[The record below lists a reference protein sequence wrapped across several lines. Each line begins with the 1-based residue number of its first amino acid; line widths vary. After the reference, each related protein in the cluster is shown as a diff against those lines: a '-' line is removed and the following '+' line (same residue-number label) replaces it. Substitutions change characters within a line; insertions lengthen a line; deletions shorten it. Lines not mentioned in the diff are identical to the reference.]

1 MAKAEI
7 RYFWATETHPLIW
20 HICFVTKQSKVTTG
34 DTTAGGRSPVGARL
48 GAVIRVVAGAT
59 LSATAGLAAFMSLG
73 EVIPGAIPRAAVS
86 VLSAGIVVGIAL
98 AGILRPSMMARDAL
112 GTRTEGAA
120 VDALRDPLTGL
131 GNHRTFHDELQ
142 REVSEAQ
149 RYGVPLALVLIDL
162 DEFRQINDQHGHAEG
177 DRVLAGFAG
186 LISGAARDADRCFR
200 TGGDEFALILPHT
213 DADGASVVAR
223 RLLIAALES
232 DPRRQDATAVSFS
245 AGISSVPAL
254 ASSLTQLY
262 AQAEAALRAV
272 KRAGR
277 TDVFVFD
284 PHAAADEALV
294 GSGDAVAEL
303 IARGRLTAVYQ
314 PIFDLATGTVLG
326 WEGLIR
332 PMSPSPFLDP
342 VSLFA
347 AAEAGGQLVALDF
360 ACMETIVAGA
370 GRLPEGAFLSV
381 NLSPRTLEAA
391 EFSTAALLAI
401 LGRHDLAPR
410 RLVIELTERQ
420 PIDDVERVLVKLDTF
435 RRAGIR
441 LAADHLGAGNAGLRL
456 LTDLRFD
463 IVKVDLGLVHRTA
476 PGGRASAV
484 VESIVAFA
492 ARTGAL
498 VVGEGVEDADQIDQL
513 LALGVPAAQGYLLG
527 RPGALPESTV
537 GETPPLTAIP
547 DLQAA
552 ARAVEEELLTWRRS
566 LGLPANPV
574 LAIHKAPV
582 RAASRTARASSTTSG

>member
-1 MAKAEI
+1 MTD
-7 RYFWATETHPLIW
+7 RPRTAT
-20 HICFVTKQSKVTTG
+20 S
-34 DTTAGGRSPVGARL
+34 DSTAGEGSPVGARL
-48 GAVIRVVAGAT
+48 SSVFRLVTGAT
-59 LSATAGLAAFMSLG
+59 LSATAGVAAFVSLG
-73 EVIPGAIPRAAVS
+73 EVIPGVIPRAAIS
-86 VLSAGIVVGIAL
+86 ALSSGIVVGIAL
-98 AGILRPSMMARDAL
+98 GGLFLPSMRARDAM
-112 GTRTEGAA
+112 GMRHEGAA

-131 GNHRTFHDELQ
+131 GNHRAFHDELQ

-149 RYGVPLALVLIDL
+149 RYGVPVALVLIDL

-177 DRVLAGFAG
+177 DRVLAGFAR
-186 LISGAARDADRCFR
+186 LISGAARAADRCFR

-232 DPRRQDATAVSFS
+232 DPRHQDAGVVSFS
-245 AGISSVPAL
+245 AGISSMPAL
-254 ASSLTQLY
+254 TSSQMQLH

-284 PHAAADEALV
+284 PEAATDEALV
-294 GSGDAVAEL
+294 GPGDEVAEL
-303 IARGRLTAVYQ
+303 IARGRLTAAYQ

-342 VSLFA
+342 AALFA
-347 AAEAGGQLVALDF
+347 AAEAGGQLIALDF
-360 ACMETIVAGA
+360 ACVETIVAGA
-370 GRLPEGAFLSV
+370 GRLPEGAFLSI
-381 NLSPRTLEAA
+381 NLSPPTLEAA

-401 LGRHDLAPR
+401 LRRHGLAPG

-420 PIDDVERVLVKLDTF
+420 PIGDVERVLVKLDTF

-456 LTDLRFD
+456 LTDVRFD
-463 IVKVDLGLVHRTA
+463 IVKVDLGLVHKTA

-498 VVGEGVEDADQIDQL
+498 VVGEGVEDADQIDRL
-513 LALGVPAAQGYLLG
+513 VALGVPAAQGYLLG
-527 RPGALPESTV
+527 RPGPLPESTV
-537 GETPPLTAIP
+537 GETPQLTAIP

-552 ARAVEEELLTWRRS
+552 ARAVDEEMLTWRRS

-574 LAIHKAPV
+574 LVAQTAPM
-582 RAASRTARASSTTSG
+582 RAARRTARASPTTSG